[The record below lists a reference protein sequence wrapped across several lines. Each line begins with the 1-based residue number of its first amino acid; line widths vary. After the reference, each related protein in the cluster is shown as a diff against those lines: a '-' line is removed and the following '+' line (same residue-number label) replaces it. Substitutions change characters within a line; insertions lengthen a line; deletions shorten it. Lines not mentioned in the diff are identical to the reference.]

1 MPLLKVLFQHCSE
14 CWNLAN
20 CSHFVHFF
28 FLAPTWAWF
37 ENVSVHFCVHF
48 FVPALLAVLEQ
59 GSRTARECE
68 KQGVSGRI
76 LFFYFGKELRAFLA
90 EWAWTMP
97 RSDHSREK
105 GRKQGRKATS
115 CDTKRR
121 SSCRQK
127 RRDVNKEA
135 KKAIKLIKDE
145 KVVEQ
150 VRKAAV
156 GKKRVWIR
164 TWQKRTRKQGRL
176 HMEKNGREPDSED

>member
-1 MPLLKVLFQHCSE
+1 MVIYFNTNSQNIYCGLTHLLEFFSVKNNKLNLIASLF
-14 CWNLAN
+14 
-20 CSHFVHFF
+20 
-28 FLAPTWAWF
+28 
-37 ENVSVHFCVHF
+37 
-48 FVPALLAVLEQ
+48 
-59 GSRTARECE
+59 
-68 KQGVSGRI
+68 KQKKSLTI
-76 LFFYFGKELRAFLA
+76 LFFYFGKELREFLA

-127 RRDVNKEA
+127 RREVNKEA